1 MAKKTVIRPHGQVR
15 RSQIVTT
22 FGPGAMMDLPDHS
35 ILVSGLDQWTGVN
48 EEIIEPRLLQ
58 KLKEH
63 LDVQN
68 LRMFAPPRTTGDA
81 FSETSGVVGWQF
93 P

>member
-1 MAKKTVIRPHGQVR
+1 MAKDRQMKPHGQVR

-22 FGPGAMMDLPDHS
+22 FGPGAMMDLPNHS

-48 EEIIEPRLLQ
+48 EEIVEPRLLQ

-63 LDVQN
+63 LSLDN
-68 LRMFAPPRTTGDA
+68 LRMYAP
-81 FSETSGVVGWQF
+81 
-93 P
+93 